1 MSSDGIHSGHRSR
14 MRAKILD
21 GKVSGFTDHELLEFL
36 LFYTIPRVNTNEL
49 AHELL
54 RRFGSLARIA
64 DASFEDLCSVKGI
77 SKKSAAL
84 IKTLPQLSDHFSMC
98 DRRPS
103 FASPAEVCAYVRNDP
118 ELSKEGTVKLYCL
131 TSSLR
136 LISSALISNDGLMS
150 LSGRTMAITSEII
163 KSHGRGCILAVK
175 SGDRILPNVEERTFL
190 SEAKNLLQT
199 LEISLNDCII
209 ISPEGVA
216 ISMVE
221 AQMFQ

>member
-54 RRFGSLARIA
+54 QRFGSLAEIA
-64 DASFEDLCSVKGI
+64 DASFEELCKVKGI

-84 IKTLPQLSDHFSMC
+84 IKTLPQLSDHFSMS

-103 FASPAEVCAYVRNDP
+103 FASPADVCVYVRKDP
-118 ELSKEGTVKLYCL
+118 ELSEDGAVKLYCL

-136 LISSALISNDGLMS
+136 LISSALISQDGLKS
-150 LSGRTMAITSEII
+150 LSEYTMAITSEII
-163 KSHGRGCILAVK
+163 KSRGRSCVLAVK
-175 SGDRILPNVEERTFL
+175 SGDRILPNAEERSILAEVKT
-190 SEAKNLLQT
+190 LLQI

-221 AQMFQ
+221 AQMFP